1 MGGLSGAMKS
11 DVELISVV
19 IPCYNSGATI
29 EQTIA
34 SVKAQTWPNLE
45 IIVVDDGSTEPA
57 TCAVLSALEGVVFV
71 RQPNYGLPAARN
83 AGFRASRGEY
93 VLPLDADDWLE
104 PPALKVM
111 LEVLQSS
118 PEASFVFCDLQLEG
132 EASGILQKNYN
143 FFEQLSL
150 NQLPYCLLMPKR
162 LWTEAGGYDEG
173 MRKGYEDW
181 EFNIRLGIL
190 GHYGQRVGQPLFHY
204 RVSATGMLISKSNRL
219 HGLLWSEIQALHKA
233 TYRFSN
239 LIQLWHEWSGRP
251 SRYPLSLHL
260 VWIGLHRL
268 LPAPAFSWLFRV
280 QRYRSL
286 QRRSIHSDK

>member
-1 MGGLSGAMKS
+1 MGGLSWAMKN
-11 DVELISVV
+11 DMELISVV
-19 IPCYNSGATI
+19 IPCYNSGATL
-29 EQTIA
+29 EQTIT

-45 IIVVDDGSTEPA
+45 IIVVDDGSTDSV
-57 TCAVLSALEGVVFV
+57 TCSILAALEGVAIV
-71 RQPNYGLPAARN
+71 RQSNSGLPAARN
-83 AGFRASRGEY
+83 AGFRIARGEY

-104 PPALKVM
+104 SSALEVMLQALK
-111 LEVLQSS
+111 SS

-132 EASGILQKNYN
+132 EASGVLEKNYN

-162 LWTEAGGYDEG
+162 LWTEAGGYDES
-173 MRKGYEDW
+173 MHKGYEDW

-190 GHYGQRVGQPLFHY
+190 GYFGQRVPHPLFHY
-204 RVSATGMLISKSNRL
+204 RVSASGMLISKSNRL

-239 LIQLWHEWSGRP
+239 LIQLWGEWSRRP

-260 VWIGLHRL
+260 IWMGLHRL
-268 LPAPAFSWLFRV
+268 LPAPVFSWMFRV
-280 QRYRSL
+280 QRRRSL
-286 QRRSIHSDK
+286 QRRATHPDR